1 MAQPSPSRQSPTT
14 QWWSWLHRNLFKTW
28 YDGLLTLLCMV
39 LFASAAVPLGQWLWG
54 QAQWAVVQQNF
65 LRLLVGRYPP
75 VQSWRLAVLLLL
87 YLGIGVWAVLPYFRK
102 QSTAQPGSNSPT
114 PLTTGTAWAV
124 ILPLLLVVS
133 LWLVGGGWGLANVP
147 NRFWGGLLLTLLI
160 ALISILVAFPL
171 SLLLALGR
179 QGQLPV
185 MKAMA
190 TLYIELVRGLP
201 LVGILFMA
209 QVMFP
214 LVLPESWQMSLDRLL
229 RAGAGLV
236 LFNAAYLAEN
246 VRGGLQAIPRGQI
259 EAARSL
265 GLSTPQTL
273 GLIVLP
279 QAIRIAIPSI
289 VGQFISLFK
298 DTSLLSLFAIL
309 ELTGMARSILAQP
322 QFLGRYGEVYLFV
335 AAVYWLFC
343 FGMSR
348 LSRKLERSR

>member
-1 MAQPSPSRQSPTT
+1 MPTSPNSL
-14 QWWSWLHRNLFKTW
+14 WFWLRRNLFNTW
-28 YDGLLTLLCMV
+28 YDSLLTGLC
-39 LFASAAVPLGQWLWG
+39 LAVFGTVAGQAGRWLWG
-54 QAQWAVVQQNF
+54 QAQWAVVHQN
-65 LRLLVGRYPP
+65 LVRLMVGRYPLE
-75 VQSWRLAVLLLL
+75 QGWRLIVLLLAVVAVVAWGL
-87 YLGIGVWAVLPYFRK
+87 LPQFRSALNLRRRPPESPEPNRLGSGLVWI
-102 QSTAQPGSNSPT
+102 
-114 PLTTGTAWAV
+114 V
-124 ILPLLLVVS
+124 ILSLLLLAS
-133 LWLVGGGWGLANVP
+133 LWLVGGGWGLAVVP

-171 SLLLALGR
+171 GVLLALGR
-179 QGQLPV
+179 QGQLPII
-185 MKAMA
+185 KGIA

-214 LVLPESWQMSLDRLL
+214 LVLPESWHLSLDRLV

-246 VRGGLQAIPRGQI
+246 VRGGLQAIPSGQI
-259 EAARSL
+259 EAAHSL
-265 GLSTPQTL
+265 GLNTPQTL

-279 QAIRIAIPSI
+279 QAIRVAIPSI

-348 LSRKLERSR
+348 FSRKLERTR